1 MLLLVNF
8 GRKRPWE
15 KNKNKAHIPRGE
27 GKNTGP
33 HPGGTRPVSEVTFWR
48 VGPRPERWTMPDSSP
63 RSQMG
68 SFFRLSKMNLNSAW
82 HRVGIQSLFVE

>member
-33 HPGGTRPVSEVTFWR
+33 HPGGTGPVSEVTFWR
-48 VGPRPERWTMPDSSP
+48 VGPRPDAGPYPIQVPEVRWAAFS
-63 RSQMG
+63 G
-68 SFFRLSKMNLNSAW
+68 
-82 HRVGIQSLFVE
+82 